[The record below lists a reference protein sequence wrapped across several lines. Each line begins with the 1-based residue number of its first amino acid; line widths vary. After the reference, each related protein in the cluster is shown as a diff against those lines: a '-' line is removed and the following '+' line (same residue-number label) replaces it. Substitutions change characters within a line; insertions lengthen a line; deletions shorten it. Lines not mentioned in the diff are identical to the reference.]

1 MRTVLA
7 SIMVMAAC
15 FVLTSCNLVA
25 GVTYAI
31 SPDPSQ
37 DAQYVLPDRRT
48 VVFVDDRRNV
58 MHPTRLRR
66 VIAERVTRD
75 LLANKILTTVV
86 SPRDVM
92 RVSEANDRH
101 NNPLSVD
108 DLGRAVDASVVIYVE
123 MGAFGLTSDGQTA
136 NPRASCTVRVIDVD
150 QRARLFPTDQAAYS
164 VFTNLDRIDPHRI
177 ESGAEIRKL
186 AEELAEELGD
196 SIAKVFYSHNTG
208 RLGEN
213 LNRK

>member
-7 SIMVMAAC
+7 SIVVMAAC

>member
-1 MRTVLA
+1 MKTTLATVVVL
-7 SIMVMAAC
+7 SVF
-15 FVLTSCNLVA
+15 FVLSSCNIIA
-25 GVTYAI
+25 GVSYVL

-37 DAQYVLPDRRT
+37 DAKYVLPDRRT

-66 VIAERVTRD
+66 VIAEKITRD
-75 LLANKILTTVV
+75 LLTRDILTTVV
-86 SPRDVM
+86 SPRDLM
-92 RVSEANDRH
+92 RVSAANDRH
-101 NNPLSVD
+101 NDPLSVD
-108 DLGRAVDASVVIYVE
+108 ELGRAVDASIVIYVE

-150 QRARLFPTDQAAYS
+150 QRSRLFPTDQAAYTIFS
-164 VFTNLDRIDPHRI
+164 NLERVDPHRI

-186 AEELAEELGD
+186 AEELAVKLGD
-196 SIAKVFYSHNTG
+196 SIAKVFYSHNTSQ
-208 RLGEN
+208 LGKN

>member
-1 MRTVLA
+1 MRIILALIVTMVACSVLA
-7 SIMVMAAC
+7 S
-15 FVLTSCNLVA
+15 CNIVA
-25 GVTYAI
+25 GVSYAVT
-31 SPDPSQ
+31 PDPSQ
-37 DAQYVLPDRRT
+37 DAEYILPDRRT

-75 LLANKILTTVV
+75 LLAKEILTTVV

-92 RVSEANDRH
+92 RVSAANDRH
-101 NNPLSVD
+101 NDPLSVD
-108 DLGRAVDASVVIYVE
+108 ELGRAVDASVVIYVE

-136 NPRASCTVRVIDVD
+136 NPRASCTVRVIDVE
-150 QRARLFPTDQAAYS
+150 QRARLFPTDQAAHS
-164 VFTNLDRIDPHRI
+164 VQSTLDRIDPHRI

-196 SIAKVFYSHNTG
+196 SIAKVFYTHNTG

>member
-1 MRTVLA
+1 MKSVLA
-7 SIMVMAAC
+7 MIMVLAAYC
-15 FVLTSCNLVA
+15 VLSSCNVVA
-25 GVTYAI
+25 GVSYAI
-31 SPDPSQ
+31 TPDPSQ

-66 VIAERVTRD
+66 VIAERITRD
-75 LLANKILTTVV
+75 LLAKKILTTVV

-92 RVSEANDRH
+92 RVSAANDRH
-101 NNPLSVD
+101 NNPLAVD
-108 DLGRAVDASVVIYVE
+108 ELGRAVDASIVIYVE

-150 QRARLFPTDQAAYS
+150 KRSRLFPTDQAALTVS
-164 VFTNLDRIDPHRI
+164 SNLKRIDPHRI

-186 AEELAEELGD
+186 AEELAEQLGD

>member
-1 MRTVLA
+1 MKLLLTTIGLLVTCCVL
-7 SIMVMAAC
+7 S
-15 FVLTSCNLVA
+15 SCNIVA
-25 GVTYAI
+25 GVSYAI
-31 SPDPSQ
+31 TPDPTQ
-37 DAQYVLPDRRT
+37 DAAYTLPDRRT

-75 LLANKILTTVV
+75 LLAKELLTTVV

-92 RVSEANDRH
+92 RVSAANDRH
-101 NNPLSVD
+101 NEPLSVAE
-108 DLGRAVDASVVIYVE
+108 LGRAVDAAVVMYIE

-136 NPRASCTVRVIDVD
+136 NPRASCTVRVIDVE
-150 QRARLFPTDQAAYS
+150 QRSRLFPTDEAAHAVS
-164 VFTNLDRIDPHRI
+164 VKLERIDPHRI
-177 ESGAEIRKL
+177 ESGGEIRKL
-186 AEELAEELGD
+186 AEELAEKLGE
-196 SIAKVFYSHNTG
+196 SIAKVFYTHNTG